1 MQQAARIVRL
11 KAKARPKVGVV
22 LGSGWGK
29 FADRLT
35 ESVRIPYRDLPGLP
49 VPTAAGHAG
58 ELVIGTIGEKG
69 NTPVDVAVLSGRL
82 HLYEGYSAREV
93 ASGIH
98 LLHEIGVRRVV
109 LTNASGGIH
118 PQLTKGALALISD
131 HINLQATNPLIGPHD
146 ERQGPRFPD
155 MTEAYSAWMR
165 KAAHEAAAEVG
176 IPLFEGV
183 YAGVLGPSYETPA
196 EIRFLRT
203 IGADMVGMSTVMEAI
218 AANYLGMEVLGISC
232 VTNRAAGLSSEK
244 LSHQDV
250 LTTAEQVFEKTVV
263 LLTAVIPK
271 LGRIHAHE

>member
-69 NTPVDVAVLSGRL
+69 NTLVDVAVLSGRL

-93 ASGIH
+93 TRGIH
-98 LLHEIGVRRVV
+98 LLHSIGVQRVV

-131 HINLQATNPLIGPHD
+131 HINLQGTNPLIGHND

-155 MTEAYSAWMR
+155 MTETYPAWMR

-232 VTNRAAGLSSEK
+232 VTNRAAGLTSEK

-271 LGRIHAHE
+271 LGRTHAHE

>member
-1 MQQAARIVRL
+1 MQEAARIVKL
-11 KAKARPKVGVV
+11 NAKAQPKVGVV

-29 FADRLT
+29 FADRLIG
-35 ESVRIPYRDLPGLP
+35 SVRISYRDLPGLP
-49 VPTAAGHAG
+49 LPTAAGHAG
-58 ELVIGTIGEKG
+58 ELVIGTLQQNG
-69 NTPVDVAVLSGRL
+69 NAPVDVAVLSGRL

-93 ASGIH
+93 TKGIH
-98 LLHEIGVRRVV
+98 LLHAIGVQRVV

-131 HINLQATNPLIGPHD
+131 HINLQGTNPLIGHNE
-146 ERQGPRFPD
+146 ERLGPRFPD
-155 MTEAYSAWMR
+155 MTEAYPAWMR
-165 KAAHEAAAEVG
+165 KAAQEAAAEVG

-196 EIRFLRT
+196 EIRFLQS
-203 IGADMVGMSTVMEAI
+203 IGADMVGMSTVMETI

-250 LTTAEQVFEKTVV
+250 LATVEEIFEKTMV
-263 LLTAVIPK
+263 LLSAVIPK
-271 LGRIHAHE
+271 LGRIHASW